1 MLSNHYKEIYDEIS
15 GEQVDSKQVFD
26 LVHDYLIHSGF
37 VGTLQ
42 AFEDESSFALIKK
55 ENEIEEEKDEFSN
68 LANRSGFF
76 LPRKNTLG
84 PDMLLPLSS
93 RDRASANFASG
104 LAEGSQTERV
114 QRLEELKE
122 EITKEQQDKAKN
134 EEVKTQEQPQQQ
146 EADNTNGKQDEA
158 DQQISPEGEKPQDM
172 DTSGELQSVWNYSGA
187 LNSSLEVSLNSTFV
201 YAINEFST
209 EKRDNNNNDN
219 NQPKPKEET
228 KEEDKE
234 MKDES
239 NKPASS
245 SAPKEEEKE
254 TPQLKTE
261 GSNAEGKDQPV
272 DTEMIK
278 IEVPEQKEGQG
289 AGTPEGNAV

>member
-1 MLSNHYKEIYDEIS
+1 
-15 GEQVDSKQVFD
+15 
-26 LVHDYLIHSGF
+26 
-37 VGTLQ
+37 
-42 AFEDESSFALIKK
+42 
-55 ENEIEEEKDEFSN
+55 
-68 LANRSGFF
+68 
-76 LPRKNTLG
+76 
-84 PDMLLPLSS
+84 
-93 RDRASANFASG
+93 
-104 LAEGSQTERV
+104 
-114 QRLEELKE
+114 
-122 EITKEQQDKAKN
+122 
-134 EEVKTQEQPQQQ
+134 
-146 EADNTNGKQDEA
+146 
-158 DQQISPEGEKPQDM
+158 M

-187 LNSSLEVSLNSTFV
+187 LNSSLEISLNTSFV

-209 EKRDNNNNDN
+209 EKWDNNNNDN

-254 TPQLKTE
+254 TPKLKTE

-278 IEVPEQKEGQG
+278 IEVPEQKDGQG
-289 AGTPEGNAV
+289 TGTPEGNAA